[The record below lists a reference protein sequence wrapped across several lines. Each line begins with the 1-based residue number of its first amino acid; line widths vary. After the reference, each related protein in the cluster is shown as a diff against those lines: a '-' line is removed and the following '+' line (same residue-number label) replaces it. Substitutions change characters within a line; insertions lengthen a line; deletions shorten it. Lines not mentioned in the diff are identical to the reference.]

1 MGRMKEFYMEM
12 LYANDGNI
20 PEEATIADLQ
30 RMKDLEAFEWQ
41 EYEKEQE
48 KIRMAKYELENPS
61 KAIKLK
67 KIEKK
72 FSARYGKSHEKK
84 VKNNEKED

>member
-1 MGRMKEFYMEM
+1 MGRMKEFYMEIIH
-12 LYANDGNI
+12 ANDGNI

-41 EYEKEQE
+41 EYDKEQE
-48 KIRMAKYELENPS
+48 KIRAVNYELENPS
-61 KAIKLK
+61 EAIKLK

-72 FSARYGKSHEKK
+72 FSARYGKTHEKK
-84 VKNNEKED
+84 VKNNEKEN

>member
-1 MGRMKEFYMEM
+1 MGRMKEVYMEM
-12 LYANDGNI
+12 IHANDGNI

-48 KIRMAKYELENPS
+48 KIKAVNYQSENPS
-61 KAIKLK
+61 EAIKLK
-67 KIEKK
+67 RIEKK
-72 FSARYGKSHEKK
+72 FSARYGKTHKKK
-84 VKNNEKED
+84 VSNEKSD